1 MSGQTF
7 GVLVL
12 AVLAVWLLTRKGRAK
27 GCCGASCGC
36 GRKPQ
41 AR

>member
-1 MSGQTF
+1 MSGQMI

-12 AVLAVWLLTRKGRAK
+12 AVLAVWLLARKGRKK
-27 GCCGASCGC
+27 GCCGDSCAC
-36 GRKPQ
+36 GRKPG